1 MDSPVNIGS
10 AANSAGSAE
19 ASNNVEIWKMR
30 KLIKNLESARGNGTS
45 MISLIIPPKEQ
56 IARWSQKL
64 TEEYGTASNI
74 KSRVNRLSVLSAITS
89 TQQKLKLYNKVPTN
103 GLLVY
108 CGTIVTDEGKE
119 KMVNIDLEPFK
130 PINTSLYLCDNKF
143 HVECLTEL
151 LESDM
156 RFGFI
161 VIDGNGA
168 LFGTLCGN
176 TREVIHKITVDLP
189 KKHGRGGQSAL
200 RFSRLRTEKRHNYVR
215 KVAEIAVQ
223 IFITSDKVNVAGIVL
238 AGSADFKSDLKN
250 SDMFDQRLN
259 SKVIKLVDVSYGG
272 ENGFNQAIDLC
283 GEVLEG
289 VKFIQEKKLIQKYFD
304 EISMDTGKF
313 CFGVDDTIKAMEL
326 GAVETLIVWENLE
339 INRFLLTN
347 PSTSATKILYLNP
360 AQEKIRSLFL
370 GRDENGAEI
379 ELEVTDKMSL
389 VEWFANNYMNYGAEL
404 EFVTDKSQEGA
415 QFVRGFGG
423 IGGLMRYPVEIHH
436 DEDD

>member
-1 MDSPVNIGS
+1 MDAPVVIGS
-10 AANSAGSAE
+10 ASNSAGTCE
-19 ASNNVEIWKMR
+19 ASNNVEMWKMR

-56 IARWSQKL
+56 IARWNQKL

-223 IFITSDKVNVAGIVL
+223 VFITNDKVNVAGIIL

-259 SKVIKLVDVSYGG
+259 AKVIKLVDVSYGG

-326 GAVETLIVWENLE
+326 GAVETLIVWENLD
-339 INRFLLTN
+339 INRFSLTN
-347 PSTSATKILYLNP
+347 SSTGATKILYLNP
-360 AQEKIRSLFL
+360 VQEKIRSLFL
-370 GRDENGAEI
+370 GQDENGAEI
-379 ELEVTDKMSL
+379 ELEITEKVSL
-389 VEWFANNYMNYGAEL
+389 VEWFANNYMNFGAQL

-436 DEDD
+436 DEED

>member
-1 MDSPVNIGS
+1 MDSPAVVGS
-10 AANSAGSAE
+10 AAGSAGSAE
-19 ASNNVEIWKMR
+19 ASNNVEMWKMR

-108 CGTIVTDEGKE
+108 CGTILTDEGKE

-151 LESDM
+151 LESDL

-176 TREVIHKITVDLP
+176 TREVIHKIAVDLP

-223 IFITSDKVNVAGIVL
+223 VFISQDKINVAGIVL

-250 SDMFDQRLN
+250 SDMFDPRLN
-259 SKVIKLVDVSYGG
+259 GKVIKLVDVSYGG

-313 CFGVDDTIKAMEL
+313 CFGVDDTIKSMEL
-326 GAVETLIVWENLE
+326 GAVETLIVWENLD
-339 INRFLLTN
+339 INRFTLTN
-347 PSTSATKILYLNP
+347 TSTGSVKILYLNP
-360 AQEKIRSLFL
+360 TQERIRSLFL
-370 GRDENGAEI
+370 GQDENGAEI
-379 ELEVTDKMSL
+379 ELEVSEKVSL
-389 VEWFANNYMNYGAEL
+389 VEWFANNYMNFGATL
-404 EFVTDKSQEGA
+404 EFVTDKSQEGS
-415 QFVRGFGG
+415 QFVKGFGG
-423 IGGLMRYPVEIHH
+423 IGGLLRYPIEIHH
-436 DEDD
+436 DDD